1 MALAAPIPAL
11 AGELTRT
18 RVFDW
23 LAVAV
28 LGIVAVVALATFRDY
43 GLSWDDYAHSEYGDL
58 LVAFYASGFADQRAL
73 SWINLYRYG
82 GGFDLLAAL
91 AAKALPFTVFETRRL
106 LGAAVG
112 VLGLFVTWR
121 AGRRIGGPPAG

>member
-1 MALAAPIPAL
+1 M
-11 AGELTRT
+11 
-18 RVFDW
+18 
-23 LAVAV
+23 

-58 LVAFYASGFADQRAL
+58 LVAFYASGSPTSAL
-73 SWINLYRYG
+73 SWISLYG

-106 LGAAVG
+106 LGAAIG

-121 AGRRIGGPPAG
+121 AGRRIGGPPAGLIALILLATTARSITATCS